1 MYATNEH
8 IRLLWLSAAI
18 IHNCEVNCGVSP
30 ANNVMESHLN
40 CSLVSLVLFK
50 KEKIRLF
57 YQPN

>member
-40 CSLVSLVLFK
+40 CSLVLFK